1 MEKEPVVVAQK
12 DNNCNCSEENNVN
25 NVDSDPNPIRTKKI
39 VSLEGFMTIG
49 FCLLI
54 FLPIGIKMGFGNML
68 QTLFNNAHSLLLD
81 TCFYLMAVAVVIGA
95 FSAVLTEFGVI
106 ALANKA
112 LSPLMKPLFGMPG
125 ATSMAMFSAFLS
137 DNPAVLTLAEDK
149 RYRMYFKK
157 YQLAG
162 LTNLGTAFGM
172 GLIVI
177 ITLSTKT
184 VVKGNAILAVIVGLI
199 GAIAGS
205 IVATRLMLLKSKKRF
220 GKDLPAEVDV
230 GSGFDIATQRQIREG
245 GAVRRVLDSML
256 DGGASGVKIGL
267 AIIPGVLIIANLVML
282 LTNGTPAN
290 GYTGAA
296 GEGVGIIPKIGDLL
310 RPIMNFLFGFE
321 HSSAISV
328 PLTALGSAGA
338 AIGLVADGVYSAT
351 ELAVFTSMC
360 MFWSGYLST
369 HVSMMDSMGFRE
381 FTTSSI
387 LFHTIGGIV
396 AGFVAHWLYA
406 LIALII

>member
-1 MEKEPVVVAQK
+1 MEKNSITMEEQPVTVAS
-12 DNNCNCSEENNVN
+12 SEEKAVSGA
-25 NVDSDPNPIRTKKI
+25 DPDPNPIRTKKVI
-39 VSLEGFMTIG
+39 SIEGFMAIV
-49 FCLLI
+49 FVLLM
-54 FLPIGIKMGFGNML
+54 FVPIGAIMGFGNML
-68 QTLFNNAHSLLLD
+68 QTLFNNAHVLLID

-95 FSAVLTEFGVI
+95 LSSVLTEFGVI

-125 ATSMAMFSAFLS
+125 ATSVAIFSAFLS

-149 RYRMYFKK
+149 RYRLYFKK

-184 VVKGNAILAVIVGLI
+184 VIKGNATLAVIIGLVG
-199 GAIAGS
+199 AVVGS
-205 IVATRLMLLKSKKRF
+205 IVATRLMLIKSKKRF
-220 GKDLPAEVDV
+220 GKDIPAEAEAF
-230 GSGFDIATQRQIREG
+230 SGFDMATQRQIREG
-245 GAVRRVLDSML
+245 GVVQRVLDSIL

-267 AIIPGVLIIANLVML
+267 AIIPGVLIIANMVML
-282 LTNGTPAN
+282 LTNGASVAG
-290 GYTGAA
+290 GYTGSA
-296 GEGVGIIPKIGDLL
+296 GEGVGLIPKIGEFL
-310 RPIMNFLFGFE
+310 RPVMEFLFGFTN
-321 HSSAISV
+321 SSAISV

-338 AIGLVADGVYSAT
+338 AIGLVGDGVYTAT

-369 HVSMMDSMGFRE
+369 HVSMMDNMGFRE
-381 FTTSSI
+381 FTTTSI
-387 LFHTIGGIV
+387 LCHTLGGIV
-396 AGFVAHWLYA
+396 AGFVAHWLYV
-406 LIALII
+406 LIALI